1 MASAIYFDGMTAHD
15 RPVELSIV
23 LDRLQF
29 QGPDVGTLSWSL
41 SSLRPVERYVRRR
54 PLRFTTF
61 AQPGA
66 RIILH
71 DERMIAE
78 LLRLAPQLKGGAS
91 PQMIKQA
98 TVWTLGTLLVIGII
112 GYLLVQYAPQRLAF
126 VMPDSWRDRVGGQV
140 EVALTEGAAACSA
153 KEGAAALS
161 AMAARIAEGTPD
173 LPPLRIT
180 VYNVPVMNAF
190 AMPGD
195 RIVITRELIR
205 RATRAE
211 QVAGVLAHEIGH
223 SLKRHPEAS
232 IVRATGLEVLVG
244 ILTGGNSN
252 IATAA
257 SLVTLLTYSR
267 GAEAEADQVAI
278 DLLTNASIDPMGLK
292 EFFEI
297 ILAEEGE
304 PSTGAWGS
312 IGSALSTHPGTKE
325 RIDKIKP
332 LPSGIEARPV
342 LTDQQWQA
350 LRNICS

>member
-15 RPVELSIV
+15 RPVTLSIV
-23 LDRLQF
+23 LDRLQL
-29 QGPDVGTLSWSL
+29 QGPEVDTKSWSL
-41 SSLRPVERYVRRR
+41 ASLRPVERYVKRR
-54 PLRFTTF
+54 PLRFTNY
-61 AQPGA
+61 AQPSA
-66 RIILH
+66 RVILH

-78 LLRLAPQLKGGAS
+78 LLRLAPQLKGGLSAKVL
-91 PQMIKQA
+91 KQA
-98 TVWTLGTLLVIGII
+98 TLWTAGTLLVVGMI
-112 GYLLVQYAPQRLAF
+112 GYVLVQFAPQRLAF
-126 VMPDSWRDRVGGQV
+126 MMPDSWRDRVGSQV
-140 EVALTEGAAACSA
+140 ETALTDGAKACTSPG
-153 KEGAAALS
+153 GAAALA
-161 AMAARIAEGTPD
+161 AMAARLAEGTPD

-205 RATRAE
+205 RSTRPE

-257 SLVTLLTYSR
+257 SLVTILTYSR
-267 GAEAEADQVAI
+267 GAESEADQVAV
-278 DLLTNASIDPMGLK
+278 DLMTNAAIDPMGLK

-297 ILAEEGE
+297 ILGEEGE
-304 PSTGAWGS
+304 PSSGAWKR
-312 IGSALSTHPGTKE
+312 IGSALSTHPGTAE
-325 RIDKIKP
+325 RISRIKP
-332 LPSGIEARPV
+332 LPPDIEAKPV
-342 LTDQQWQA
+342 LDETQWQA
-350 LRNICS
+350 LRGICS